1 MLSDK
6 LRQFDLVLTEVVMP
20 GLSGIQLLSRIQQ
33 RDQHKRM
40 PVISEWATHFLCGCV
55 WQVLM
60 HGANRCVLIVWGFC
74 SPSLSCLEG
83 FRFLQIK
90 FISSEGCLQL
100 LMALFW

>member
-40 PVISEWATHFLCGCV
+40 PVVSE
-55 WQVLM
+55 
-60 HGANRCVLIVWGFC
+60 
-74 SPSLSCLEG
+74 
-83 FRFLQIK
+83 
-90 FISSEGCLQL
+90 
-100 LMALFW
+100 